1 MPNTFTRRRLL
12 ATAALATLAGPVA
25 AQPAFPGKPVTIIV
39 PYAAGGLTDILARV
53 VAPALAA
60 RWGQNVIVDNKPGG
74 GTVIGTAAAARA
86 PGDGHTLL
94 MTAFGYTGNQ
104 LLVKQLPYDPR
115 SLAPLAMVAESP
127 SVLYVSS
134 RLPVNTVAELIA
146 WAKANAGKLTIAS
159 SGNASSPHL
168 AAEMFSQLTG
178 IQYVHVPYKGNGP
191 AINDLVG
198 GQVDALFDSPATMAH
213 VQTGKVKVLGVG
225 SAGPNPRMPGVPP
238 LQKTHPA
245 LAQFLA
251 GGWFGMFIPASTPA
265 ALQQRIHADLR
276 AVLESPAV
284 HEALS
289 KAGVDPRVMTQPEF
303 AAYLKAD
310 LERWGPIVRERN
322 IRLD

>member
-1 MPNTFTRRRLL
+1 
-12 ATAALATLAGPVA
+12 
-25 AQPAFPGKPVTIIV
+25 
-39 PYAAGGLTDILARV
+39 
-53 VAPALAA
+53 
-60 RWGQNVIVDNKPGG
+60 
-74 GTVIGTAAAARA
+74 
-86 PGDGHTLL
+86 
-94 MTAFGYTGNQ
+94 TAFGYTGNQ
-104 LLVKQLPYDPR
+104 LLVKQLPYDPK

-127 SVLYVSS
+127 SVLYVTS
-134 RLPVNTVAELIA
+134 RLPVNTVPELIA
-146 WAKANAGKLTIAS
+146 WARANPGKLTIAS

-225 SAGPNPRMPGVPP
+225 SADPNPRMPGVPP

-284 HEALS
+284 REGLS